1 MSSDDKRKAVA
12 RVAARLQQNSN
23 LTHTQA
29 RKIVERSL
37 ERTARKKGE

>member
-1 MSSDDKRKAVA
+1 MPSDDKRQAVA

-23 LTHTQA
+23 LTHTEA

-37 ERTARKKGE
+37 ERAARKKGE